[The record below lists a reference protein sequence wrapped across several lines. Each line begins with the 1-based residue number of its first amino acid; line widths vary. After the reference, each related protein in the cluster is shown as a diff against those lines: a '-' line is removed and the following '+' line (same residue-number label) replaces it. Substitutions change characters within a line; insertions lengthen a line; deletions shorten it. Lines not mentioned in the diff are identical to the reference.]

1 MIGQIQKLL
10 PYGFGV
16 AVLLAVLSF
25 LARPFFTA
33 LADDAARET
42 PRTLRRWYRRLHPV
56 GGRRLKRYR
65 DQVRVECSTVRLGLS
80 HSDNDGGR
88 PPGLR
93 DVYVP
98 LQCEQDDGGRRDAAT
113 LLHGRRRTV
122 LLGEP
127 GAGKTLLLKHEMLRW
142 ADGGDD
148 KVVPVTVELHACNRR
163 KDSFEELITEKFRQA
178 GISTAAD
185 MVESRLDSGGLR
197 VFFDGLDEVGTEDFE
212 RVVRLLHD
220 FAVRHPDCDLVVSCR
235 TAAYDQQ
242 LQDVFDQ
249 EVRIAEFDDASVL
262 RFLSKWPDLT
272 DQLTVAR
279 IFQALQ
285 DDPELM
291 VLARSPL
298 MLTLIAYLQ
307 SGDRP
312 ESVGPLPNSRAHFYD
327 MAVAH
332 LLDRD
337 RLLNRSEAIGT
348 YHAGRK
354 TLVLQRLALKQLSGS
369 SARGDQ
375 QEVSREQ
382 FESVIEEL
390 LPGFD
395 LDRSP
400 HLQGMLREIV
410 NRSELIKDIDRGRH
424 YQFTHLTLLE
434 YLAACELRSD
444 EQRLLDHYRRDP
456 KPWRE
461 TVRMWCA
468 VTRGPC
474 TRVVREVFE
483 DADMR
488 GKVLALQCLADAV
501 HIEEASA
508 EEILAFFLDR
518 LGTPGDAQGDVVKG
532 LGTLAASS
540 SPRGRRVLEA
550 LVRAAQEPPS
560 PRRSAAL
567 RALTVSGRQEAAQIL
582 VRQQDDEGRA
592 ALRAMGDV
600 AVPSLAR
607 LAEQGEMWAVRA
619 LGAVGTPAA
628 AVHLA
633 GLLWGGHPVVFPT
646 TRAAAWNLASLMCNP
661 DVSDVLSDR
670 SLPSDL
676 PRDQQYGWIW
686 SGLPCTGAL
695 KTVAARVAWLMDC
708 GRLDGHPAS
717 DLASDM
723 EPARSVDTIHPHIG
737 IPLFAS
743 ARFGWRRLPVA
754 DTTWREVDSRLVAA
768 REPLGLPSPPS
779 PFGPSQDR
787 RRLCETAFQ
796 SPEALTSR
804 GRQALEPLRDVLLRI
819 HGAAPAYQAV
829 LRALPWP
836 VQVELV
842 KVRFGTEAR
851 SSAEALRIR
860 WRQVHEQP
868 GSSRLLD
875 VLASCLNAMTWV
887 TGCLLSVLVIGTGGM
902 RLTARV
908 FGWQPFALP
917 PWGSRPLAVI
927 VLLVA
932 LAGAVV
938 LLLGFD
944 SLRDLDP
951 LRDYG
956 WAERAAPWA
965 LVIESVCV
973 LYLGWAAMGTAS
985 DVIGWPIAALALFV
999 LATACVA
1006 ARSGTRYIDQ
1016 RRNNPLRAALAAEAG
1031 LVS

>member
-1 MIGQIQKLL
+1 M
-10 PYGFGV
+10 
-16 AVLLAVLSF
+16 
-25 LARPFFTA
+25 
-33 LADDAARET
+33 
-42 PRTLRRWYRRLHPV
+42 

-65 DQVRVECSTVRLGLS
+65 DQVRVECSMVRLGLS

-98 LQCEQDDGGRRDAAT
+98 LQCEQDDGRRDAAT
-113 LLHGRRRTV
+113 LLHGHRRTV
-122 LLGEP
+122 LLGDP
-127 GAGKTLLLKHEMLRW
+127 GAGKTLLLKHEMLEW

-148 KVVPVTVELHACNRR
+148 KSVPVIVELHACNRR
-163 KDSFEELITEKFRQA
+163 KDSLEELITDKFRQA

-185 MVESRLDSGGLR
+185 MVDSRLDSGGLR
-197 VFFDGLDEVGTEDFE
+197 VFFDGLDEVGTEEFE
-212 RVVRLLHD
+212 RVIRQLHD
-220 FAVRHPDCDLVVSCR
+220 FAVRHPECDMVVSCR

-249 EVRIAEFDDASVL
+249 EVRVAEFDDASVL

-272 DQLTVAR
+272 DQVTAAR

-312 ESVGPLPNSRAHFYD
+312 ESVGPLPNSRARFYD

-337 RLLNRSEAIGT
+337 RLLNRSEAIGN

-354 TLVLQRLALKQLSGS
+354 TLVLQRLALRQLSGS

-382 FESVIEEL
+382 FESVIEDL

-395 LDRSP
+395 LDRRP

-424 YQFTHLTLLE
+424 YQFTHLTLME

-444 EQRLLDHYRRDP
+444 EQQLLSHYRRDP

-468 VTRGPC
+468 VTRGSC

-501 HIEEASA
+501 HIEEATA

-518 LGTPGDAQGDVVKG
+518 LGAPGDTQSDVVKG

-540 SPRGRRVLEA
+540 SPRGRRVLAA

-560 PRRSAAL
+560 ARRSAAL
-567 RALTVSGRQEAAQIL
+567 RALTVSGRQEAAQVL

-607 LAEQGEMWAVRA
+607 LAEQGEIWAVRA

-628 AVHLA
+628 AMQLA

-661 DVSDVLSDR
+661 DVRDVLSDR
-670 SLPSDL
+670 PLPSDP

-686 SGLPCTGAL
+686 SGFPYPATL

-723 EPARSVDTIHPHIG
+723 EPARGVTTVHPHIG

-743 ARFGWRRLPVA
+743 ARFNWRRLPIG

-768 REPLGLPSPPS
+768 REPLGLPSH
-779 PFGPSQDR
+779 PFPLGPGQDR
-787 RRLCETAFQ
+787 RSLCETAFQ

-804 GRQALEPLRDVLLRI
+804 GRQVLEPLRDVLLRI

-842 KVRFGTEAR
+842 KVRFGTETR
-851 SSAEALRIR
+851 SSAEALRVR

-868 GSSRLLD
+868 GNSR
-875 VLASCLNAMTWV
+875 VLNAMASCLGAMTWV
-887 TGCLLSVLVIGTGGM
+887 TGCLLGVLVIGTGGM

-908 FGWQPFALP
+908 FGREPFALP
-917 PWGSRPLAVI
+917 PWGSRLPAVA

-932 LAGAVV
+932 LACAVV

-944 SLRDLDP
+944 SLGDFDP
-951 LRDYG
+951 ARDYT
-956 WAERAAPWA
+956 WAEKAAPWA
-965 LVIESVCV
+965 LMLECACV
-973 LYLGWAAMGTAS
+973 LYIGWAALRTGS
-985 DVIGWPIAALALFV
+985 DLIGWPITALAAFA
-999 LATACVA
+999 LATGCA
-1006 ARSGTRYIDQ
+1006 AAKMGTRYIDQ
-1016 RRNNPLRAALAAEAG
+1016 KQNNPLRAALTAESG